1 MAKRIAVVDNTKL
14 KDMDKKKHIQSLCPI
29 NRKGDECMYFDGKKL
44 LIDEGLC
51 IGCGICVNQAPES
64 IKIINLPEALNKS
77 PIHRYGQ
84 NEFALYNLPT
94 PVFGKVV
101 GLLGINGIGKSTA
114 IKILAGVL
122 KPNLGNFGK
131 EAEIK
136 EVIEY
141 FKGTEAQLFFEKLR
155 KGEIKTA
162 YKPQHVDMI
171 PKQFSGKVSE
181 LLEKVN
187 EKNNL
192 EWAVKNFE
200 LEKILDRDV
209 KHISGGELQ
218 RVAVA
223 ATFLKKANVYIFDEI
238 TSYLDI
244 KQRLH
249 ISKLIREL
257 ADENTAVIVIEH
269 DLIAL
274 DYMAD
279 LVHILY
285 GLNGAFGIVS
295 QVRPTKNGINTFLE
309 GYLKE
314 ENVRFRDHKI
324 QFNVKQPFKSSQT
337 SRLTNWPDFSKKYG
351 SFTLNAKEGELRTY
365 EKVGVLGENG
375 IGKTSFVKLLAGVDK
390 PDDAKL
396 DLKVKVSYKP
406 QYLNSESDEMVM
418 VVLQE
423 ALQKYEVE
431 VIRPLDIK
439 PLLLKKLNE
448 LSGGELQRVAIA
460 LCLSKDAELLLLD
473 EPSAYLDVEQRLNVS
488 KVISNIIEQRK
499 ITALVVD
506 HDLLF
511 LDYLSDRLLVFEG
524 EPAVEGTA
532 KGPFEM
538 EKGMNELLSNLDISM
553 RRDEVSFRP
562 RINKYGSV
570 KDREQKEKG
579 RYYYS

>member
-1 MAKRIAVVDNTKL
+1 
-14 KDMDKKKHIQSLCPI
+14 
-29 NRKGDECMYFDGKKL
+29 
-44 LIDEGLC
+44 
-51 IGCGICVNQAPES
+51 
-64 IKIINLPEALNKS
+64 
-77 PIHRYGQ
+77 
-84 NEFALYNLPT
+84 
-94 PVFGKVV
+94 
-101 GLLGINGIGKSTA
+101 
-114 IKILAGVL
+114 
-122 KPNLGNFGK
+122 
-131 EAEIK
+131 
-136 EVIEY
+136 VIEY
-141 FKGTEAQLFFEKLR
+141 FKGTEAQLFFEKLK

-181 LLEKVN
+181 LLAKVN
-187 EKNNL
+187 EKGNL
-192 EWAVKNFE
+192 DWAIKNFE
-200 LEKILDRDV
+200 LEKIMDREL
-209 KHISGGELQ
+209 HQISGGELQ

-249 ISKLIREL
+249 ISKLIGEL
-257 ADENTAVIVIEH
+257 ADENTAVLVIEH

-285 GLNGAFGIVS
+285 GSNGAFGIVS

-324 QFNVKQPFKSSQT
+324 QFNIKQPFKSAET
-337 SRLTNWPDFSKKYG
+337 STLTSWPKFSKKFG
-351 SFTLNAKEGELRTY
+351 SFALHAEHGELRTY

-375 IGKTSFVKLLAGVDK
+375 IGKTSFVKLLAGVEK
-390 PDDAKL
+390 PDNAEL

-406 QYLNSESDEMVM
+406 QYLNSESEEMVM
-418 VVLQE
+418 VVLQD
-423 ALQKYEVE
+423 ALHKYEVE
-431 VIRPLDIK
+431 IIRPLDIK
-439 PLLLKKLNE
+439 PLLMKKLNE

-460 LCLSKDAELLLLD
+460 LCLSKEADLLLLD

-524 EPAVEGTA
+524 EPAVSGHA

-562 RINKYGSV
+562 RINKHGSV